1 MNRIRWVAFCVSGFA
16 ILTFTQFPYAATP
29 QTRVNCAAAEV
40 NCSGAIKSNAV
51 WVSADLARKSA
62 K

>member
-1 MNRIRWVAFCVSGFA
+1 MNRIRWVAFCIAGSA

-40 NCSGAIKSNAV
+40 NCSGAIKSNP
-51 WVSADLARKSA
+51 
-62 K
+62 